1 LKRLLT
7 TQIFFYLTV
16 LTSFGQ
22 AKSVIPD
29 TTFYL
34 YYGYAGLG
42 SGLGSF
48 QPTIIIRGTNFVYT
62 YEQNSYWGEKSKEKD
77 TICVKA
83 FRQTSIDSILAIVKD
98 LKDTK
103 INEYNH
109 CIMSGGIHF
118 LSISNGKDTTNF
130 ELMNTFDYTALKV
143 ADILNQYAPTDKK
156 LWVNEKMI
164 TDAQDCWTGMV
175 KRWAEEDKK
184 KKRPKRK
191 KNGT

>member
-1 LKRLLT
+1 
-7 TQIFFYLTV
+7 

-22 AKSVIPD
+22 TKNVEHD

-34 YYGYAGLG
+34 YYGFAGLG
-42 SGLGSF
+42 SNLGSF
-48 QPTIIIRGTNFVYT
+48 QPTIIIRGTSFVYT

-77 TICVKA
+77 TICLA
-83 FRQTSIDSILAIVKD
+83 LFRQSSIDSILEIVKN
-98 LKDTK
+98 LKDTT

-118 LSISNGKDTTNF
+118 LSISNGIDTTSF

-143 ADILNQYAPTDKK
+143 ADILNQYVPADKK

-164 TDAQDCWTGMV
+164 KDAEDCWTGML

-184 KKRPKRK
+184 KKRRPKK